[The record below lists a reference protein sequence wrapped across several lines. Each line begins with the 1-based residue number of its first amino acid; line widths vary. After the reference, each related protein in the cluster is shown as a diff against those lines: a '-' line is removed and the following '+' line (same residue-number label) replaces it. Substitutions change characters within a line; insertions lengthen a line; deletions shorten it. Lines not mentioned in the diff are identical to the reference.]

1 MLIVTIANI
10 VIIKQYAKFFRVD
23 ASSSDDAS
31 HNENNA
37 NILNNIVNAI
47 FI

>member
-10 VIIKQYAKFFRVD
+10 EIIKQYTKFFLVD
-23 ASSSDDAS
+23 ASSSDAAP

-37 NILNNIVNAI
+37 NILNNIVKPI
-47 FI
+47 